1 MSTVY
6 YVTLDAK
13 PERNLLRKFE
23 VSLEIACEGEIVS
36 RKDLVAVKLHFGE
49 RGNLAFVRHQ
59 FVRTVVDIIKKKG
72 GKPFLTDTN
81 TLYVG
86 SRSCAPDH
94 ILTALYN
101 GFGVEQTGA
110 PVVIA
115 DGLRGE
121 SKVRIPIEG
130 ETTKEAVIGSEIY
143 AADAMITIT
152 HFKGHELSGFGG
164 TIKNLGMGCAAREG
178 KLFQHSTV
186 SPFVDPEGCI
196 ACGKCVAVCPGGA
209 IAIVDGKAHISSEAC
224 IGCADCIVIC
234 PEGTIKVN
242 WNEASESV
250 MKKMAEYALG
260 AVKGKEGKVLFINFI
275 TQVSPY
281 CDCYGFND
289 VPIAPDV
296 GICLSTDPVAV
307 DQASVDLVLE
317 KMGGEDPFRKT
328 HPHIDWEIQ
337 LAHAE
342 KIGLGSRSYEL
353 KKIE

>member
-6 YVTLDAK
+6 FITLDSR
-13 PERNLLRKFE
+13 PDRNLLRKLE
-23 VSLEIACEGEIVS
+23 ISLEIACEGEVVS
-36 RKDLVAVKLHFGE
+36 KGDLVAVKIHFGE
-49 RGNLAFVRHQ
+49 KGNLAFVRHQ
-59 FVRTVVDIIKKKG
+59 FIGTIVEIVKRRG

-101 GFGVEQTGA
+101 GFGVTQVGA
-110 PVVIA
+110 PIIIA

-121 SKVRIPIEG
+121 SKVRVPING
-130 ETTKEAVIGSEIY
+130 ELVKEAVIGAEIY
-143 AADAMITIT
+143 NADSMIAVS

-164 TIKNLGMGCAAREG
+164 AIKNLGMGCAAREG

-186 SPFVDPEGCI
+186 SPTVDPEGCI
-196 ACGKCVAVCPGGA
+196 TCGKCVAVCPAGA
-209 IAIVDGKAHISSEAC
+209 ISIIGDSALINSELC

-260 AVKGKEGKVLFINFI
+260 AITGKDGKIMFVNFI
-275 TQVSPY
+275 TQVSPH

-289 VPIAPDV
+289 VPISPDI
-296 GICLSTDPVAV
+296 GICISSDPVAI
-307 DQASVDLVLE
+307 DQASVDLILE
-317 KMGGEDPFRKT
+317 SMGGEDPFRKA
-328 HPHIDWEIQ
+328 HPQINWETQ
-337 LAHAE
+337 LEHAE
-342 KIGLGSRSYEL
+342 KIGLGSRKYEL